1 MSLENDFDQRLRDSI
16 RATIALGYN
25 PTGFTGLLDSYGGG
39 GVAKRLVA
47 PGDLQDGLKKIVAM
61 GHPEL
66 PMESIMLESQFATLF
81 SKGELA
87 AARWRLDQ
95 VISQT

>member
-1 MSLENDFDQRLRDSI
+1 MSLDADFEQRLRDAI
-16 RATIALGYN
+16 RASIALGYN
-25 PTGFTGLLDSYGGG
+25 PTRFTNMLDAYGGV

-47 PGDLQDGLKKIVAM
+47 SGELQDGIKKIVAM

-66 PMESIMLESQFATLF
+66 SMESIMLEAQFATLF
-81 SKGELA
+81 ARGELA

-95 VISQT
+95 LL